1 MIEDDT
7 ICAPATPPVN
17 STLAVIRISGPDSI
31 RAAASIFNKP
41 EKFQHRNAVY
51 GSLYDKD
58 HRVDDVI
65 LIPYRS
71 PESFSGEDMVEIICH
86 GNQIIVRSILKLLTS
101 RGIRMAGPGEFS
113 KRAFLNGKIDLTEAE
128 AINHVIRARSQ
139 WEVDTA
145 LKQMHGSL
153 REVIDR
159 IRESIIGLKGDV
171 EAGIDFIDQEIEIIS
186 YSETRKRAEE
196 LLEELKELH
205 LRCRMGEKITHG
217 IDVTIAGKPNVG
229 KSSILNLLLNQERA
243 IVSEIPGTTR
253 DTIKEAIHIKGI
265 QINLIDT
272 AGIDKSKDRI
282 EKIGIEL
289 SKEKIRSAALV
300 LMVID
305 AVTGIDDTD
314 RKIFAR
320 LKEKKVIYLINKTD
334 IADDKGVSDIEN
346 SLEGIKVRFSAK
358 TGTGLKDLEEELFGL
373 LNREYADIEN
383 TFVADIRVIDLM
395 EKGIEDLKRV
405 LDLIERNET
414 IEIVAFELQALLDTM
429 SEITGEITPDD
440 VLNSIFSRFC
450 IGK

>member
-1 MIEDDT
+1 MIDDDT

-17 STLAVIRISGPDSI
+17 STLAVIRISGPDSF
-31 RAAASIFNKP
+31 RAASRIFNKP
-41 EKFQHRNAVY
+41 EKIEHRNAVY
-51 GSLYDKD
+51 GSIYNGE

-65 LIPYRS
+65 LVPYRS
-71 PESFSGEDMVEIICH
+71 PGSFSGEDMVEIICH
-86 GNQIIVRSILKLLTS
+86 GNQIIVHRILRLLKS
-101 RGIRMAGPGEFS
+101 EGIRMAEPGEFS

-128 AINHVIRARSQ
+128 AINHVIRARSE

-153 REVIDR
+153 REVIVK
-159 IRESIIGLKGDV
+159 IREAIIVLKGDV

-186 YSETRKRAEE
+186 YTDARKRAED
-196 LLEELKELH
+196 LLEQLKDLH
-205 LRCRMGEKITHG
+205 LRCRIGEKITHG
-217 IDVTIAGKPNVG
+217 IDVTITGKPNVG

-243 IVSEIPGTTR
+243 IVSEVPGTTR
-253 DTIKEAIHIKGI
+253 DMIREAIHIKGI

-272 AGIDKSKDRI
+272 AGIDKSRDRI

-289 SKEKIRSAALV
+289 SKEKIKTAAIV

-305 AVTGIDDTD
+305 AVTGIDKTD
-314 RKIFAR
+314 RNIFEK
-320 LKEKKVIYLINKTD
+320 LKNKKVIYLINKTD
-334 IADDKGVSDIEN
+334 IAEENAVCRIEG
-346 SLEGIKVRFSAK
+346 SLEGVTVRFSAK
-358 TGTGLKDLEEELFGL
+358 TGSGLKQLEEELFGM
-373 LNREYADIEN
+373 LNREYVDIEN
-383 TFVADIRVIDLM
+383 SFVADLRVIDLI
-395 EKGIEDLKRV
+395 EKGIEDAYRV
-405 LDLIERNET
+405 VDLIEKNET